1 MSISAAILS
10 ALDIVLEKYAMKIT
24 EKRTKE
30 IYESNKFK
38 GDPNY
43 FISITLPSC
52 ARKELDTLLTL
63 LLNLTIHIELVIN
76 LSIFSTGCFHLNL
89 HVLYAI

>member
-52 ARKELDTLLTL
+52 ARKESDTLTL

-76 LSIFSTGCFHLNL
+76 LSIFSTGYFHLNL

>member
-52 ARKELDTLLTL
+52 ARKESDT
-63 LLNLTIHIELVIN
+63 
-76 LSIFSTGCFHLNL
+76 
-89 HVLYAI
+89 